1 LVSLNPYAIAIDENR
16 RDGGTGGERKRQW
29 STSSNPHAMA
39 KDGASEKEQH
49 IREHKHPNP
58 LIGCLDPRALN
69 GTETPL
75 GS

>member
-1 LVSLNPYAIAIDENR
+1 MPLQLTRTEEMVEQ
-16 RDGGTGGERKRQW
+16 EV
-29 STSSNPHAMA
+29 